1 MVTLADINIW
11 GRRAAT
17 VLWNESTQSR
27 MNIKHPEEVIARVL
41 DAVAAWSQIASE
53 VGVPTDIIHAIGQTH
68 LYV

>member
-1 MVTLADINIW
+1 
-11 GRRAAT
+11 
-17 VLWNESTQSR
+17 

-41 DAVAAWSQIASE
+41 DAVAAWPQIASE